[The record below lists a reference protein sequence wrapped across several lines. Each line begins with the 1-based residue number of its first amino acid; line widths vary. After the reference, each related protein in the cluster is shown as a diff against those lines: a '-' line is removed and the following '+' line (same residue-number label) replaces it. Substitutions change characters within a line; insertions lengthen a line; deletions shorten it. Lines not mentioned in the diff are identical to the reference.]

1 MAGEAKLIYNFV
13 RNKLHYGELEGLQST
28 LYKIPPSLREFQD
41 CGIKTWYFKGQT
53 SDKICKY
60 ESSRSSNSNASTLD
74 TTFILK

>member
-1 MAGEAKLIYNFV
+1 MHKFCFQLLKGRFFVPGKMASEAKLMYNFV

-60 ESSRSSNSNASTLD
+60 E
-74 TTFILK
+74 